1 MSNGGI
7 YLIIHKPTGKVYVGQ
22 AISYLRRWKKHS
34 EDLDS
39 GLHHNYKLQSLW
51 TRDGPSAFEFKKL
64 RLLPDGLTAL
74 ERQRWLV
81 RMERESWDFYR
92 KSDLAL
98 NIASPEIVETPDA
111 LAEYKLE
118 RKNTTSELTAHI
130 KSLKP
135 QIEEAQ
141 LNFRTKSRDEYEF
154 RMAFEKAWALLK
166 RNSGWRGFLFGK
178 TTSTPVEI
186 LKREAERRAA
196 ELINAELATRH
207 ANDLLQSLEKQR
219 KELYRSYPGNQDR
232 RIRGTDLFLFTRQK
246 NKTTIR

>member
-7 YLIIHKPTGKVYVGQ
+7 YLIVHKPTGKVYVGQ
-22 AISYLRRWKKHS
+22 AISFLRRWKKHG
-34 EDLDS
+34 EDLES

-51 TRDGPSAFEFKKL
+51 TRDGPSVFEFQKL
-64 RLLPDGLTAL
+64 HLLPDGLSAL

-81 RMERESWDFYR
+81 RMERESWDYYR
-92 KSDLAL
+92 KNDLEL
-98 NIASPEIVETPDA
+98 NITPPEIVETPDA
-111 LAEYKLE
+111 LAEYKLK
-118 RKNTTSELTAHI
+118 RKNTTSEVTARI

-141 LNFRTKSRDEYEF
+141 LNARTKSRVEYEF
-154 RMAFEKAWALLK
+154 RTAFEKAWALLK
-166 RNSGWRGFLFGK
+166 RNSSWRGFLFGK
-178 TTSTPVEI
+178 TTSTPVEA

-196 ELINAELATRH
+196 DLINAEAATRT
-207 ANDLLQSLEKQR
+207 AYDLLHSLEKQR

-232 RIRGTDLFLFTRQK
+232 RIRGTDLFLFTRRK